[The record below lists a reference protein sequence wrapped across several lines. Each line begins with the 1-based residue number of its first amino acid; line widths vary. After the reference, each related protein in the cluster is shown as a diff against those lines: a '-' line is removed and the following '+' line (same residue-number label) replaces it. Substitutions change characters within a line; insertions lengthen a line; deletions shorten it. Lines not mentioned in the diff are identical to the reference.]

1 MLKKWC
7 CAENKAINW
16 TWASRQV
23 AHHLQSPRAESTRRT
38 RASLQL
44 YLISLTPNTSTV
56 ISLEPGQMFP
66 VKLRWGWTNSAKYI
80 ISSVLIEAF
89 EKQQYIASCSLEG
102 GGVSVCY
109 TDAEMTLLLFHSSPV
124 PNYQC
129 DAQFNY
135 TRPSRLDSL
144 PLQVAKGIGHRINS
158 YITEQQE
165 LV

>member
-89 EKQQYIASCSLEG
+89 EKQQYIASCSLESE
-102 GGVSVCY
+102 GVSVCY
-109 TDAEMTLLLFHSSPV
+109 TDAEMTLLLFNSPLSQTTNV
-124 PNYQC
+124 MLNSI
-129 DAQFNY
+129 
-135 TRPSRLDSL
+135 TWPSRLDSL